1 MILLAV
7 GPAPGALSTPEIR
20 YELTLAGHRVEVILE
35 PGSTNFIGPAAFAE
49 PISPSDGQEESL
61 SSIIFAPATAG
72 AIARLVHGLAM
83 GKAGEAYANGLCPA
97 YVVPDL
103 DPATAKH
110 PAVIQ
115 NLALLRADGCK
126 VLETP
131 GGNMASAGAV
141 VAEVL
146 AGLGGPLTGL
156 RVVVTAGGTR
166 EPIDSVRFVGNR
178 SSGKMGLAVAREARR
193 LGAEVAVVA
202 ANVERV
208 EPGVEWHPVETVDE
222 MSRSVM
228 QLAAGADVLV
238 MAAAVSDFKP
248 ASALQSKV
256 RRSEGLS
263 VEFVAT
269 EDILAAVRG
278 RNPRLF
284 MVGFAATHG
293 DPVPDAREKLS
304 KKGVN
309 LVVGNDISRV
319 GIGFGAEE
327 NEVYVVSPDG
337 DRLVAQASKTDVARA
352 ILRDVIAEMRRER
365 QD

>member
-7 GPAPGALSTPEIR
+7 GPAPGALSAPEILH
-20 YELTLAGHRVEVILE
+20 ELTRAGHRIEVVLE
-35 PGSTNFIGPAAFAE
+35 PGTTSFIGPAAFAE
-49 PISPSDGQEESL
+49 PSAPPGGREEAP

-72 AIARLVHGLAM
+72 TIARLAHSLAT
-83 GKAGEAYANGLCPA
+83 GKAGEAYASGLRPA
-97 YVVPDL
+97 YLVPDL
-103 DPATAKH
+103 DPATANY

-115 NLALLRADGCK
+115 NLALLGADGCK
-126 VLETP
+126 VLEGS
-131 GGNMASAGAV
+131 GGDMASAGEV

-146 AGLGGPLTGL
+146 AGLGGPLSGL

-178 SSGKMGLAVAREARR
+178 SSGKMGLAVAGEARR

-202 ANVERV
+202 ANVERE
-208 EPGVEWHPVETVDE
+208 EPGFEWHPVETVDE

-228 QLAAGADVLV
+228 RLAAGADILV

-248 ASALQSKV
+248 ASALEAKV
-256 RRSEGLS
+256 RRSEGLV

-269 EDILAAVRG
+269 EDILAAVRA
-278 RNPRLF
+278 RNPDLF
-284 MVGFAATHG
+284 MIGFAATHG

-309 LVVGNDISRV
+309 LVVGNDISRA
-319 GIGFGAEE
+319 GIGFGSEE
-327 NEVYVVSPDG
+327 NEVYVVSRDG
-337 DRLVAQASKTDVARA
+337 ERLVPRASKTEVARA
-352 ILRDVIAEMRRER
+352 ILDALVDEMRRER

>member
-1 MILLAV
+1 MILLSV
-7 GPAPGALSTPEIR
+7 GSSPGALSAPEILH
-20 YELTLAGHRVEVILE
+20 ELTRAGHRVEVVLE
-35 PGSTNFIGPAAFAE
+35 PGPTSFIGPAAFIE
-49 PISPSDGQEESL
+49 PLAPSGGGEDSL
-61 SSIIFAPATAG
+61 SSVIFAAATAG
-72 AIARLVHGLAM
+72 TIARLAYGIAE
-83 GKAGEAYANGLCPA
+83 GKAEEAYAGGLRPV

-110 PAVIQ
+110 PAVIE
-115 NLALLRADGCK
+115 NLTLLRDDGCK
-126 VLETP
+126 VFEAS
-131 GGNMASAGAV
+131 GENMSSAGEV

-146 AGLGGPLTGL
+146 GGLGGPLTGL

-193 LGAEVAVVA
+193 IGAEVAVVA
-202 ANVERV
+202 ANVESV
-208 EPGVEWHPVETVDE
+208 EPGVEWYPVETVDE

-228 QLAAGADVLV
+228 QLASGADVLV

-248 ASALQSKV
+248 ASALEQKV
-256 RRSEGLS
+256 RRSQGLT

-269 EDILAAVRG
+269 EDILAAVRE
-278 RNPRLF
+278 RNPDLF

-309 LVVGNDISRV
+309 LVVGNDISQA
-319 GIGFGAEE
+319 GIGFGTEE
-327 NEVYVVSPDG
+327 NEVYVVSRD
-337 DRLVAQASKTDVARA
+337 DERLVPRASKTEVARA
-352 ILRDVIAEMRRER
+352 ILDALIAEMRRER

>member
-1 MILLAV
+1 MILLSV
-7 GPAPGALSTPEIR
+7 GPAPGALSALEILH
-20 YELTLAGHRVEVILE
+20 ELTRAGHRVEVVLE
-35 PGSTNFIGPAAFAE
+35 PGATNFIGPAAFADANV
-49 PISPSDGQEESL
+49 PSDGRESL
-61 SSIIFAPATAG
+61 DSIIFAPATAG
-72 AIARLVHGLAM
+72 TISRLPYGLTT
-83 GKAGEAYANGLCPA
+83 GKAGEAYAGGLRPA
-97 YVVPDL
+97 YVVPDI
-103 DPATAKH
+103 DSATARH
-110 PAVIQ
+110 PAVLQ

-126 VLETP
+126 VLEAT
-131 GGNMASAGAV
+131 GGKMASAGEV

-146 AGLGGPLTGL
+146 GGLGGPLTGL

-178 SSGKMGLAVAREARR
+178 SSGKMGIAVAREARR
-193 LGAEVAVVA
+193 LGAEVSVVA
-202 ANVERV
+202 ANIEAV

-228 QLAAGADVLV
+228 RLAAGADVLI

-248 ASALQSKV
+248 ATALRAKV
-256 RRSEGLS
+256 RRSEGLT

-269 EDILAAVRG
+269 EDILAAVRE
-278 RNPRLF
+278 RNPDLF

-309 LVVGNDISRV
+309 LVVGNDISRT

-327 NEVYVVSPDG
+327 NEVYVVSRDG
-337 DRLVAQASKTDVARA
+337 ERLVPRAAKIEVARD
-352 ILRDVIAEMRRER
+352 ILDAVTADLKRER

>member
-1 MILLAV
+1 MILLSV
-7 GPAPGALSTPEIR
+7 GPAPGALSAPEILD
-20 YELTLAGHRVEVILE
+20 ELTRAGPRVEVILE
-35 PGSTNFIGPAAFAE
+35 PGTRNFVGSAAFAE
-49 PISPSDGQEESL
+49 PSAPFDSREKAPSA
-61 SSIIFAPATAG
+61 IIFAPAAAG
-72 AIARLVHGLAM
+72 AIARLAHGLAA
-83 GKAGEAYANGLCPA
+83 GQAGEAYASGLRPI

-103 DPATAKH
+103 DPATANH
-110 PAVIQ
+110 PAVVK
-115 NLALLRADGCK
+115 NLELLRTDGCK
-126 VLETP
+126 VLEAS
-131 GGNMASAGAV
+131 GGNMASAGEV

-146 AGLGGPLTGL
+146 GGLGGPLTGL

-193 LGAEVAVVA
+193 LGAKVAVVA

-256 RRSEGLS
+256 RRSAGLS

-269 EDILAAVRG
+269 EDILAAVRE
-278 RNPRLF
+278 RNPGLF

-309 LVVGNDISRV
+309 LVVGNDISQAD
-319 GIGFGAEE
+319 IGFGTEE
-327 NEVYVVSPDG
+327 NEVYVVSRDG
-337 DRLVAQASKTDVARA
+337 ERRVPRASKTEVARA
-352 ILRDVIAEMRRER
+352 ILDALVNEMRRER

>member
-1 MILLAV
+1 MILHAV
-7 GPAPGALSTPEIR
+7 GPAPGALAAPEILH
-20 YELTLAGHRVEVILE
+20 ELTRAGYRVEVILE
-35 PGSTNFIGPAAFAE
+35 PGTRNFVGPGAFIGSLA
-49 PISPSDGQEESL
+49 SSDGRENF

-72 AIARLVHGLAM
+72 TIARLAHGLTA
-83 GKAGEAYANGLCPA
+83 GKADEAYASGLRPV

-103 DPATAKH
+103 DPATASH

-115 NLALLRADGCK
+115 NLALLRADGCG
-126 VLETP
+126 VIEGS
-131 GGNMASAGAV
+131 GGNMASPGEV

-146 AGLGGPLTGL
+146 GGFAGPLTGL
-156 RVVVTAGGTR
+156 RVLVTAGGTR
-166 EPIDSVRFVGNR
+166 EPIDSVRFVGNK
-178 SSGKMGLAVAREARR
+178 SSGKMGIAVAREARR
-193 LGAEVAVVA
+193 LGAKVAVVA

-228 QLAAGADVLV
+228 KLAAGADVLV

-248 ASALQSKV
+248 ASALEAKV

-278 RNPRLF
+278 RNPDLF

-309 LVVGNDISRV
+309 LVVGNDISRA

-327 NEVYVVSPDG
+327 NEVYVVSRDG
-337 DRLVAQASKTDVARA
+337 ARLVPRASKPEVARA
-352 ILRDVIAEMRRER
+352 ILVALVDEMRRER